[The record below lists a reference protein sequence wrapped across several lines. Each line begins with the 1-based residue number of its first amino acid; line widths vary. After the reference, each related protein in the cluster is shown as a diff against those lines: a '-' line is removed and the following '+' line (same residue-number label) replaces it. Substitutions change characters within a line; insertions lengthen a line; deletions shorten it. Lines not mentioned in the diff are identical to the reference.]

1 MELSYWTSRWRKG
14 KTGFHLDRIHPL
26 LIEHSPRLELQPED
40 AVLVPL
46 CGKSLDLTWL
56 ADRGFEVHGVEI
68 SEIAVREFFEEQ
80 GLAFEREQKGPFTLY
95 KAGRITIWQGDFF
108 KLQQNWLPAPAAVY
122 DRAALV
128 AMPPAKRGKYTRK
141 VMKLAAGSTRQ
152 LILTFDYRQQEMP
165 GPPFS
170 VPFEEVKRL
179 YEGLFA
185 ADLLVEKDRLDKVE
199 HFQRRGLKSR
209 FIEQAILLTPVKSV
223 K

>member
-26 LIEHSPRLELQPED
+26 LVNYRPRLGLQAGE

-56 ADRGFEVHGVEI
+56 ADQGFEVHGVEI
-68 SEIAVREFFEEQ
+68 SEIAIRQFFAEQ
-80 GLAFEREQKGPFTLY
+80 GLDFEREQRGPFTVY
-95 KAGRITIWQGDFF
+95 RAGRIHIWQGDFF
-108 KLQQNWLPAPAAVY
+108 KLTKNRFPALAGVY

-128 AMPPAKRGKYTRK
+128 AMPPEKRKAYAGQVKRLCAGDTR
-141 VMKLAAGSTRQ
+141 L
-152 LILTFDYRQQEMP
+152 LILTFDYPQHEMP

-170 VPFEEVKRL
+170 VPFEQVKEL
-179 YEGLFA
+179 YRPGFDAE
-185 ADLLVEKDRLDKVE
+185 LLVEKDRLPKVRQF
-199 HFQRRGLKSR
+199 HRRGLQSR
-209 FIEQAILLTPVKSV
+209 FVEQAVLLTPVKSG